1 MQGKFITVEGG
12 EGAGKTTALKTIE
25 QCIIEAGHRVV
36 LTREPGGTP
45 LAEEIRS
52 MLLEPR
58 EESVDATCEL
68 LLFFAARA
76 QHLYTHVLP
85 SLERGDWVLSDRFTD
100 STVAYQGYGR
110 DLGVSKIETLE
121 QFTQG
126 DIRPDMTFV
135 LDIDPDIGFERVH
148 QRGAGLDRMESETR
162 EFHHRVRQGF
172 LERAQAHPERY
183 CIIDA
188 SQSLEVVTGALKAS
202 VYDLLNHQ

>member
-1 MQGKFITVEGG
+1 MFLTVEGG
-12 EGAGKTTALKTIE
+12 EGAGKTTALDTIE
-25 QCIIEAGHRVV
+25 QYLIEEGHRVIT
-36 LTREPGGTP
+36 TREPGGTP
-45 LAEEIRS
+45 LAENIRT
-52 MLLEPR
+52 MLLSPRDEP
-58 EESVDATCEL
+58 VDSTCEL

-76 QHLYTHVLP
+76 QHLYTHVIP

-110 DLGVSKIETLE
+110 DLGVSRIETLE

-148 QRGAGLDRMESETR
+148 QRGAALDRMESETR

-183 CIIDA
+183 RIIDA
-188 SQSLEVVTGALKAS
+188 SLPLEVVTATLKG
-202 VYDLLNHQ
+202 VMCDLLTHR

>member
-183 CIIDA
+183 CIVDA
-188 SQSLEVVTGALKAS
+188 SQSLEAVTGALRVA
-202 VYDLLNHQ
+202 VNNLLNY